1 MPQIRLGRTGLMI
14 EKNGFGCLPIQR
26 LSAQAAGELLL
37 RAVEGGMTF
46 FDTARMYTDSEEKM
60 GRVFHN
66 IRDRLILATKTH
78 AKTGQEAMAHL
89 EQSLRDLRTD
99 HVDLYQLHNPAVCHR
114 PGDEHGVYDALL
126 RAKEQ
131 GKILHI
137 GITNHRLAVA
147 KEAIASGLYETLQF
161 PYSYLA
167 GPQEQGLVDLC
178 AAQNM
183 GFIAMKG
190 LAGGLIQ
197 NGRAAFAYMAQ
208 QDTVV
213 PIWGIQHGWEL
224 EEFLTCMAQG
234 ATLTTTE
241 QAVID
246 RDRQQLQ
253 GDFCRGCGYCLPC
266 PVGIEINMAARMS
279 LMIRRMVEADQLTPA
294 MQEMMHKVKDCVHC
308 GQCAKRCPYGLDTPK
323 LLEENYKDY
332 LTFLPKA

>member
-1 MPQIRLGRTGLMI
+1 MPQIRLGRTGLVV
-14 EKNGFGCLPIQR
+14 EKNGFGGLPIQR
-26 LSAQAAGELLL
+26 LTAQEAGDLLL

-60 GRVFHN
+60 GRVFRQ
-66 IRDRLILATKTH
+66 IRDRLVIATKTQ
-78 AKTGQEAMAHL
+78 AKTGQELMDHL
-89 EQSLRDLRTD
+89 EQSLRDLQTD

-126 RAKEQ
+126 KAKEQ

-147 KEAIASGLYETLQF
+147 KQAIESGLYETLQF

-167 GPQEQGLVDLC
+167 GPQEQELVDLC
-178 AAQNM
+178 QAHDM
-183 GFIAMKG
+183 GFIAMKA

-197 NGRAAFAYMAQ
+197 NGRAAFGYMAQ
-208 QDTVV
+208 QTNVV
-213 PIWGIQHGWEL
+213 PIWGIQHRWEL
-224 EEFLTCMAQG
+224 EEFLDCMAQG
-234 ATLTTTE
+234 ATLTQEE
-241 QAVID
+241 QAVIE

-266 PVGIEINMAARMS
+266 PVGIEINQCARMA
-279 LMIRRMVEADQLTPA
+279 LMIRRMVEADQLTEQ
-294 MQEMMHKVKDCVHC
+294 MQQMMHKVKECIHC

-323 LLEENYKDY
+323 LLEENYRDY
-332 LTFLPKA
+332 LTFLPKT